1 MRFSAVDCE
10 ILNGGCSHQC
20 IASQCQCPP
29 CWELDLEGTT
39 CSPAPGKVVT
49 TCNSDEIVVTI
60 DSCVIDDYTMDVSS
74 HLVPPIL
81 GDILPSFLFHG
92 W

>member
-1 MRFSAVDCE
+1 MDCE

-20 IASQCQCPP
+20 IESQCKCPP

-39 CSPAPGKVVT
+39 CSPSPGKVVT

-60 DSCVIDDYTMDVSS
+60 DSCVIDDYTMEVSS
-74 HLVPPIL
+74 HLVPPFTWSL
-81 GDILPSFLFHG
+81 QVGDILSSFLFHG